1 MNFLVLID
9 LELLVIA
16 KRQFD
21 APNHDEFYQRFLTL
35 KVANE
40 WAGKYGGKWLFS
52 ELLFKL
58 LWEAYPYCSEV
69 HRRKDFKNIFLKW
82 FQDLRAKG
90 TIQPVTS
97 LNQPTLEIRP
107 DTYSSYSRQD
117 YPELDQEWRNVLARQ
132 VDLMPNHT
140 VVFSV
145 PGKPTE
151 IILTDTSNNTSQTFL
166 LIPFKNE
173 QEWLKELEKID
184 PWVKKKLPKKGE
196 YPYEPHEPWDGKIF
210 PPGKN
215 RKDGFLDKKERE
227 WVFDRLH
234 KNHWDVQC
242 PKQGKDL
249 YFEVGM
255 WGSEKEGQ
263 LFPGS
268 NDPSI
273 CDK

>member
-21 APNHDEFYQRFLTL
+21 APNREFYQRFLTL
-35 KVANE
+35 KTANE
-40 WAGKYGGKWLFS
+40 WAKEYGGKWLFS
-52 ELLFKL
+52 EQLFKL
-58 LWEAYPYCSEV
+58 LWEAYPYRSEV
-69 HRRKDFKNIFLKW
+69 HRRTDFKNMFLKW

-97 LNQPTLEIRP
+97 LNRLTLEIRP

-117 YPELDQEWRNVLARQ
+117 YPALDQEWRNVLARN

-173 QEWLKELEKID
+173 PEWLTELKKID
-184 PWVKKKLPKKGE
+184 PWLRHQLPKSGD
-196 YPYEPHEPWDGKIF
+196 YPYEPPDPKALDF
-210 PPGKN
+210 PQEYYLPRGATGF
-215 RKDGFLDKKERE
+215 KDNKGRLWVPDEERGQ
-227 WVFDRLH
+227 R
-234 KNHWDVQC
+234 HWDVQC
-242 PKQGKDL
+242 EKRGRDKYFKVSPDGRLLEGK
-249 YFEVGM
+249 
-255 WGSEKEGQ
+255 
-263 LFPGS
+263 P
-268 NDPSI
+268 
-273 CDK
+273 C